1 MDLGTATLVV
11 GGVIGSVLVVFGV
24 RMLVTGRGPAGILRN
39 FPAVRD
45 AALYH
50 LLFGAALLLTVV
62 GQTVVAGTPSGV
74 TSTVAVVLVVVALI
88 RYRPRRKVEDSKE
101 P

>member
-1 MDLGTATLVV
+1 AQTDAVPAHPRLRIPRHQRTGTALTL
-11 GGVIGSVLVVFGV
+11 
-24 RMLVTGRGPAGILRN
+24 TPKAQ
-39 FPAVRD
+39 
-45 AALYH
+45 YH